1 MDLATTGGISFREE
15 LQRMAR
21 DTGVEKFVRFCGF
34 SENLVNDLA
43 GTRVIL
49 LPSDSEGTPNCIL
62 EAMSSERLV
71 VVSDA
76 GELPFIVNNGE
87 AGILHKRGDLEDLVR
102 ALNRLLDSNAS
113 DIDRLRKSGYERW
126 QALFSL
132 DAVMR
137 QVEPYYMEQ

>member
-1 MDLATTGGISFREE
+1 
-15 LQRMAR
+15 
-21 DTGVEKFVRFCGF
+21 
-34 SENLVNDLA
+34 
-43 GTRVIL
+43 
-49 LPSDSEGTPNCIL
+49 
-62 EAMSSERLV
+62 V

-113 DIDRLRKSGYERW
+113 DIDRLRKSGFERW